1 MSRTLT
7 SAMVDAITGQ
17 VVRPLIFFEGVFA
30 SGTVRMFSG
39 YGEITWNS
47 VTWTGGGDFVG
58 LSPVDEVADIEAV
71 SVTVSLSGFDSALVS
86 IALSECRSGKSG
98 KLWLG
103 FLDASNALIAD
114 PVLLFEG
121 RLDVP
126 EISDEGESASI
137 SIRYESELVALERSR
152 ERRYTN
158 QDQRNEFPDDR
169 AFEFV
174 ESLQEKEI
182 IWGRV

>member
-1 MSRTLT
+1 MARSLS
-7 SAMVDAITGQ
+7 SAMVDAITGT
-17 VVRPLIFFEGVFA
+17 VVRPLFFFEGVFA
-30 SGTVRMFSG
+30 SGTVRLFTG

-47 VTWTGGGDFVG
+47 VTWTGGGD
-58 LSPVDEVADIEAV
+58 LVAISAVEETADVEAV
-71 SVTVSLSGFDSALVS
+71 SVTVSLTGFDSALVAT
-86 IALSECRSGKSG
+86 ALSECRSGKAG
-98 KLWLG
+98 KIWLG
-103 FLDASNALIAD
+103 FLDASDALIVD

-126 EISDEGESASI
+126 EISDDGLSATI

-158 QDQRNEFPDDR
+158 ADQRSEYPDDR
-169 AFEFV
+169 VFEFV
-174 ESLQEKEI
+174 EQLQEAEI